1 MKKIKAVLLIITM
14 IMGVTWGAKSEVEA
28 AEEVQC
34 VDGSY
39 LTEDEY
45 SEGEA
50 VNKTRGIYFKSGT
63 SSISKVDT
71 GKIAAGGRTVG
82 QMTVSKISVS
92 VFVERLVNGS
102 WVSYAS
108 FSDTK
113 YNAALASA
121 SKTLSVPI
129 GYYYRVYST
138 HRAAS
143 DVSDSFTNGIHV

>member
-1 MKKIKAVLLIITM
+1 
-14 IMGVTWGAKSEVEA
+14 MGVTWGAKSEVEA

-45 SEGEA
+45 SEGDA
-50 VNKTRGIYFKSGT
+50 VNKTRGFDFKSGT

-92 VFVERLVNGS
+92 VCVERLVNGS